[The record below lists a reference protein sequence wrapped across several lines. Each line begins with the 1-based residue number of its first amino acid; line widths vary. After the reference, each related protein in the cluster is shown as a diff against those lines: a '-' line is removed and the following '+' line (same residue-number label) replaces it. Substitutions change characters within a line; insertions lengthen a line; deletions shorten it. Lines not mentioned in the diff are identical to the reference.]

1 MSLPDLIS
9 TATVIHKDFMEPH
22 SLPQNT
28 LQLITSND
36 EYLQAH
42 IPWWQD
48 ISAEARAELR
58 LQPLEATT
66 THAVDVVVIG
76 AGVAGLN
83 AALSA
88 RAAGAEVLLLEATEG
103 LGRGATGRNAGIL
116 SAGVNMGIADLDPAG
131 EEAQFWPETTRALL
145 DLVDESRRAGSL
157 LQANLTGSLSLAES
171 AHAARTLV
179 REVKARTALG
189 VRAELWS
196 AEQVAQQTNGR
207 LNTSQVTRAMW
218 LPDEGRIQPLTLLA
232 HLARK
237 ARAAG
242 VQMAGRA
249 EVTLFAEIT
258 RVDSPAFWRLGLA
271 NGQTIDAR
279 GLISAVGPTSQ
290 PNARIYALAF
300 AANLPDTFPLF
311 WDAAPYTYADYRAGY
326 GRVTVSGGRYG
337 KVGGNGHEAAYY
349 QRLSSSARHW
359 LPELASQE
367 PAYQW
372 SVDLDVTANMV
383 PNLRQLGEQAPGLAI
398 DGLGALGVLPGTVLG
413 QRGGAQIV
421 QRMS

>member
-36 EYLQAH
+36 EYLQSH

-48 ISAEARAELR
+48 ISAEASAELR
-58 LQPLEATT
+58 LQPLETNA

-145 DLVDESRRAGSL
+145 GLVDESRRAGSL

-171 AHAARTLV
+171 THAARTLA

-242 VQMAGRA
+242 VQMAGKA

-258 RVDSPAFWRLGLA
+258 RANSPAFWRLGLA

-372 SVDLDVTANMV
+372 GVDLDVTANIV

-398 DGLGALGVLPGTVLG
+398 DGLGALGILPGTVLG

-421 QRMS
+421 QHMS